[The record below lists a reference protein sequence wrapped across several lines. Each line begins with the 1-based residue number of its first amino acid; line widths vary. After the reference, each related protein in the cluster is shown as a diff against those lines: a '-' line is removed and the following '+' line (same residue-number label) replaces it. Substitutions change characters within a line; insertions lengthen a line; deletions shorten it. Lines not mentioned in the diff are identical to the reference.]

1 MKNKFEFLK
10 DILNKSNN
18 ETVIINRGEFLDS
31 SVLIII
37 TKINDEYNVIFEKR
51 AKEIRQSGEICF
63 PGGIKSKED
72 QNYLDTALRECEE
85 EIGINRKNIDIL
97 GGLGTFIMGGKVI
110 IDVFIG
116 FCDYENIKNCIL
128 NYDEVEKIITVP
140 VKFFMENK
148 ANIQIKEMPE
158 MQIASV
164 LSIGVQNI
172 GNAYNTLISW
182 AISKNIFPRENV
194 KMITVYH
201 DSFKVTA
208 PNKVRIHAG
217 MLLEEAIKNEGEVFL
232 EILPKGKYIVSRQ
245 EITLPEFETAWN
257 ALFLWMNENGHQF
270 RKECPY
276 EIYHN
281 DYQEHPEKKCLVDF
295 CIPIL

>member
-1 MKNKFEFLK
+1 MTSQEHLARIRK
-10 DILNKSNN
+10 
-18 ETVIINRGEFLDS
+18 VLDYIDQHLDDELPLEKLAEMGYYS
-31 SVLIII
+31 PFHFHRIFRAVTSENLLGYI
-37 TKINDEYNVIFEKR
+37 TRKRMEK
-51 AKEIRQSGEICF
+51 AAMMLSFKKHF
-63 PGGIKSKED
+63 GISP
-72 QNYLDTALRECEE
+72 AAF
-85 EIGINRKNIDIL
+85 RKNSPVNFKKIQ
-97 GGLGTFIMGGKVI
+97 TI
-110 IDVFIG
+110 ISNIGQKEVVFEQ
-116 FCDYENIKNCIL
+116 YLYQLEQM
-128 NYDEVEKIITVP
+128 
-140 VKFFMENK
+140 KFFMENK

-217 MLLEEAIKNEGEVFL
+217 MLIEEAIKNEGEVFL